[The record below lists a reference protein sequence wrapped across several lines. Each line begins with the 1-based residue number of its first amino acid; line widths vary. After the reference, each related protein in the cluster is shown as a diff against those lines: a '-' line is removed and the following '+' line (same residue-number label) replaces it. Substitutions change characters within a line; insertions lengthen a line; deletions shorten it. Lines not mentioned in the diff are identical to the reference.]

1 MIKTVTLL
9 KRRPDLTPE
18 EFHRY
23 WRDVH
28 APLMLAV
35 PGCVRYIQ
43 GRPVPGYR
51 DADID
56 GVAEVWYSDEHAMLA
71 AFRTPQYAALIADE
85 VHFMAAQTDNLIFL
99 TLHEDVLRDARGA

>member
-1 MIKTVTLL
+1 MKTVTLL
-9 KRRPDLTPE
+9 KRRPDLTTE

-51 DADID
+51 DAGVD
-56 GVAEVWYSDEHAMLA
+56 GVAEVWYPDEQTMLA

-85 VHFMAAQTDNLIFL
+85 VNFMAVQTDHLIFL
-99 TLHEDVLRDARGA
+99 TVQEDVLREATST

>member
-71 AFRTPQYAALIADE
+71 AFRTP
-85 VHFMAAQTDNLIFL
+85 HFMAAQTDNLIFL
-99 TLHEDVLRDARGA
+99 TVHEDVLRDARGT